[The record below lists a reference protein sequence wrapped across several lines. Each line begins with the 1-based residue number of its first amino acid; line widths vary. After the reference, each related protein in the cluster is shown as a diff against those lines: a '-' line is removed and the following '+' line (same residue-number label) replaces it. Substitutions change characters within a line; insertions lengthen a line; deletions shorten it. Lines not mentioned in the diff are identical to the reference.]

1 MDLLRFST
9 AGSVDDGKSTLIG
22 RLLYDSKAI
31 FEDQLEAVEQA
42 SAARGEP
49 MVDLALLTDGL
60 RAEREQGI
68 TIDVAYRYTATPK
81 RKFIIADTPGHIQ
94 YTRNMVTG
102 ASTAELAI
110 ILVDAR
116 KGVLTQ
122 SKRHSFIATLLHI
135 PHIVVAV
142 NKMDL
147 VGYSEA
153 RFQEIVAEYRAF
165 AAKLNVRDV
174 VYIPISAL
182 YGDNIVS
189 QSENM
194 PWYHGA
200 TLLHH
205 LETVNIGASRNIVDF
220 RLPIQYVIR
229 ASGEG
234 FGDAEGGHLRG
245 SGDQDFRGFAGQIV
259 SGRIAVG
266 EEVVALPTG
275 IRSRVAGIYC
285 GEESCERAGVGDA
298 IVLTLEDEIDISR
311 GDMLVRVRNLP
322 HSSNQI
328 DATLCW
334 MSEEPMRHRGESL
347 APAKCPPDGVGPGGT
362 NPLESAT
369 ANLTPGGWY
378 WLQHSTRRVRA
389 SVRELNYRINVDTM
403 HREAAETLNLNEIGR
418 AQIVTT
424 EPLFF
429 DPYQINRA
437 TGSFILIDPHTN
449 NTVAAGMIRDRARQ
463 VSELV
468 QKDEER
474 VWPPPN
480 PSGGHL
486 AGAKE
491 GRGFSLLSPGVPRS
505 SDVVW
510 EPVTV
515 TRPMREELNGHGAAV
530 LWFTGLS
537 GSGKSTV
544 AKALE
549 QRLYGL
555 GVRTFSLDGDNVR
568 HGLNGDLGFTEEARA
583 ENIRRVA
590 EVAKLAFEHGNVVL
604 CTFISPYIA
613 DREAARTLM
622 PEGRFWEVYV
632 KCDVEVCKQR
642 DPKGLY
648 ARAGRGE
655 IANFTGVSAPYEEP
669 SRPDMV
675 LETDQHTVD
684 ELAQRILEELA
695 RAGIIS
701 SL

>member
-31 FEDQLEAVEQA
+31 FEDQLEAVEEA
-42 SAARGEP
+42 SAARGDP
-49 MVDLALLTDGL
+49 SVDLALLTDGL

-68 TIDVAYRYTATPK
+68 TIDVAYRYTATPR

-122 SKRHSFIATLLHI
+122 SKRHSFIASLLQI

-153 RFQEIVAEYRAF
+153 RYQEIVADYRAF
-165 AAKLNVRDV
+165 AAKLNVRDI

-182 YGDNIVS
+182 HGDNIVS

-205 LETVNIGASRNIVDF
+205 LETVNIGAGRNNVDF

-229 ASGEG
+229 ANGAA
-234 FGDAEGGHLRG
+234 DM
-245 SGDQDFRGFAGQIV
+245 DFRGFAGQIV

-266 EEVVALPTG
+266 EEVVALPAG
-275 IRSRVAGIYC
+275 IRSRVAGIQR
-285 GEESCERAGVGDA
+285 GDESCERAVAGDGVV
-298 IVLTLEDEIDISR
+298 ITLEDEIDISR

-334 MSEEPMRHRGESL
+334 MSEEPMKIEGAVAGNFS
-347 APAKCPPDGVGPGGT
+347 GQ
-362 NPLESAT
+362 
-369 ANLTPGGWY
+369 WY
-378 WLQHSTRRVRA
+378 WLQQSTRRVRA
-389 SVRELNYRINVDTM
+389 SVQELNYRINVDTM
-403 HREAAETLNLNEIGR
+403 HREDAQTLQLNEIGR
-418 AQIVTT
+418 GQIVTT

-429 DPYQINRA
+429 DSYQINRA

-449 NTVAAGMIRDRARQ
+449 NTVAAGMIRDRARR

-468 QKDEER
+468 QKQEER
-474 VWPPPN
+474 DRPAVRT
-480 PSGGHL
+480 
-486 AGAKE
+486 A
-491 GRGFSLLSPGVPRS
+491 RS
-505 SDVVW
+505 SNVVW
-510 EPVTV
+510 EPVAV
-515 TRPMREELNGHGAAV
+515 TRPMREEQNGHGAAV

-549 QRLYGL
+549 QRLFAL

-568 HGLNGDLGFTEEARA
+568 HGLNSDLGFGAAART

-590 EVAKLAFEHGNVVL
+590 EVARLAFEHGNIVL
-604 CTFISPYIA
+604 CTFISPYAA
-613 DREAARTLM
+613 DREAARVLA
-622 PEGRFWEVYV
+622 PEGSFWELFV
-632 KCDVEVCKQR
+632 KCDVEICKER

-648 ARAGRGE
+648 ERAERGE
-655 IANFTGVSAPYEEP
+655 IPNFTGVSAPYEEP
-669 SRPDMV
+669 LQPEMV
-675 LETDQHTVD
+675 LETDRHSAD
-684 ELAQRILEELA
+684 ELAQQIMEALTQ
-695 RAGIIS
+695 AGVLPGGDS
-701 SL
+701 

>member
-1 MDLLRFST
+1 MLDLLRLST

-22 RLLYDSKAI
+22 RLLYDSKTI
-31 FEDQLEAVEQA
+31 FEDQLQAVEQA
-42 SAARGEP
+42 SAARGDSY
-49 MVDLALLTDGL
+49 VDLALLTDGL

-68 TIDVAYRYTATPK
+68 TIDVAYRYAATPK

-122 SKRHSFIATLLHI
+122 SKRHSFIASLLQI
-135 PHIVVAV
+135 PHVVVAV

-147 VGYSEA
+147 VGYSE
-153 RFQEIVAEYRAF
+153 RTYERIVAEYKAF
-165 AAKLNVRDV
+165 VAKLNVRDV

-182 YGDNIVS
+182 HGDNVVS

-194 PWYHGA
+194 PWYDGA

-205 LETVNIGASRNIVDF
+205 LETVNIGASRNIIDF

-229 ASGEG
+229 P
-234 FGDAEGGHLRG
+234 
-245 SGDQDFRGFAGQIV
+245 DQNFRGFAGQIV
-259 SGRIAVG
+259 SGRITVG
-266 EEVVALPTG
+266 DEVVALPTG
-275 IRSRVAGIYC
+275 MRSRVAGIYR
-285 GEESCERAGVGDA
+285 GEEGCERASVGSS
-298 IVLTLEDEIDISR
+298 VVVTLEDEIDISR

-334 MSEEPMRHRGESL
+334 MDEEPMHLDR
-347 APAKCPPDGVGPGGT
+347 A
-362 NPLESAT
+362 
-369 ANLTPGGWY
+369 Y

-389 SVRELNYRINVDTM
+389 FVQELNYRINVDTM
-403 HREAAETLNLNEIGR
+403 HREETESLHLNEIGR
-418 AQIVTT
+418 GQIITT
-424 EPLFF
+424 QPLFF
-429 DPYQINRA
+429 DSYQINRA
-437 TGSFILIDPHTN
+437 TGSFILIDPHSN
-449 NTVAAGMIRDRARQ
+449 NTVAAGMIRDRARR

-468 QKDEER
+468 QKTGEREESAR
-474 VWPPPN
+474 A
-480 PSGGHL
+480 SDASHL
-486 AGAKE
+486 T
-491 GRGFSLLSPGVPRS
+491 PRS

-510 EPVTV
+510 EPVAV
-515 TRPMREELNGHGAAV
+515 NRDMREELNGHQAAV

-549 QRLYGL
+549 QHLYGV

-568 HGLNGDLGFTEEARA
+568 HGLNGDLGFSAEARA

-590 EVAKLAFEHGNVVL
+590 EVAKLAFEHGSIVL
-604 CTFISPYIA
+604 CTFISPYIV
-613 DREAARTLM
+613 DRDAARALV
-622 PEGRFWEVYV
+622 PEGRFWELYV

-648 ARAGRGE
+648 ARAARGE

-669 SRPDMV
+669 QQPDLV
-675 LETDQHTVD
+675 LETDRHSAD
-684 ELAQRILEELA
+684 ELARQIVEELA
-695 RAGIIS
+695 RAGIVGS
-701 SL
+701 F

>member
-42 SAARGEP
+42 SAARGDP
-49 MVDLALLTDGL
+49 SVDLALLTDGL

-68 TIDVAYRYTATPK
+68 TIDVAYRYTATPR

-122 SKRHSFIATLLHI
+122 SKRHSFIASLLQI
-135 PHIVVAV
+135 PHVVVAV

-153 RFQEIVAEYRAF
+153 RYQEIVADYRAF

-182 YGDNIVS
+182 HGDNIVS
-189 QSENM
+189 QSQNM

-205 LETVNIGASRNIVDF
+205 LETVNIGAGRNNVDF

-229 ASGEG
+229 ANSAV
-234 FGDAEGGHLRG
+234 DH
-245 SGDQDFRGFAGQIV
+245 DFRGFAGQIV

-266 EEVVALPTG
+266 EEVVALPAG
-275 IRSRVAGIYC
+275 IRSRVAGIHR
-285 GEESCERAGVGDA
+285 GDESCERAAAGDGVV
-298 IVLTLEDEIDISR
+298 ITLEDEIDISR

-334 MSEEPMRHRGESL
+334 MNEEPMKIEWPVSNNFSGQ
-347 APAKCPPDGVGPGGT
+347 
-362 NPLESAT
+362 
-369 ANLTPGGWY
+369 WY
-378 WLQHSTRRVRA
+378 WLQQSTRRVRA
-389 SVRELNYRINVDTM
+389 SVQELNYRINVDTM
-403 HREAAETLNLNEIGR
+403 HREDAQTLHLNEIGR
-418 AQIVTT
+418 GQIVTT

-429 DPYQINRA
+429 DSYQINRA

-449 NTVAAGMIRDRARQ
+449 NTVAAGMIRDRARR

-468 QKDEER
+468 QWRGERKEER
-474 VWPPPN
+474 EKSEHPI
-480 PSGGHL
+480 S
-486 AGAKE
+486 
-491 GRGFSLLSPGVPRS
+491 RS

-510 EPVTV
+510 EPVAV

-549 QRLYGL
+549 QKLFAL

-568 HGLNGDLGFTEEARA
+568 HGLNSDLGFGAAART

-590 EVAKLAFEHGNVVL
+590 EVARLAFEHGNVVL
-604 CTFISPYIA
+604 CTFISPYA
-613 DREAARTLM
+613 EDREAARTLA
-622 PEGRFWEVYV
+622 PEGSFWELFV
-632 KCDVEVCKQR
+632 KCDVEICRER

-648 ARAGRGE
+648 ERAERGE
-655 IANFTGVSAPYEEP
+655 IPNFTGVSAPYEEP
-669 SRPDMV
+669 GQPEMV
-675 LETDQHTVD
+675 LETDRHSAD
-684 ELAQRILEELA
+684 ELAQRILEALG
-695 RAGIIS
+695 RAGIVPGGDN
-701 SL
+701 